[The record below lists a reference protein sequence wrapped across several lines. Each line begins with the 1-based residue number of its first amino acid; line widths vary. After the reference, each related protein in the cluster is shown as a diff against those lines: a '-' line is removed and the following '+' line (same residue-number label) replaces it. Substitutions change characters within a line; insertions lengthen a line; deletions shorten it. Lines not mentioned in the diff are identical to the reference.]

1 MNGYERMLRTTQQ
14 KTLYEYLRDR
24 AAANPDGI
32 MFYGKESLSFGQV
45 LRLVCHRVACLT
57 KADIRGRDVLALRAD
72 RNADVSVM
80 ILAPIKSVLR
90 NC

>member
-1 MNGYERMLRTTQQ
+1 MSGCCERPSK
-14 KTLYEYLRDR
+14 KTLYEYLCDR

-45 LRLVCHRVACLT
+45 LRLVCRRVACLT
-57 KADIRGRDVLALRAD
+57 KAGIRGRDVLALRAD